1 MMHPVL
7 SILTSSVCWLTG
19 SLYLAMSL
27 CRKAQSRKMVVL
39 LFPKLS
45 GSTQRLSRI
54 LAEERKTDSGRQ
66 EGVYNWY
73 NRFAS

>member
-19 SLYLAMSL
+19 SLYLAMSP
-27 CRKAQSRKMVVL
+27 CRKAQPRKMVVL
-39 LFPKLS
+39 LSPKLS
-45 GSTQRLSRI
+45 GSTQRLYRI

-66 EGVYNWY
+66 EGVCNWY